1 MLRNNLLQLKEQRI
15 SERRMNML
23 RNHTPNMDNQI
34 QQKITD
40 LKSELAK
47 CQSMLSSPFKRD
59 DSIEFENN
67 MMQINELINKN
78 DTLRKKL
85 ALLSE
90 ENKKQRSYLHNL
102 QKSVYELHN
111 KDLTDELFIKE
122 DKELIYNLERRI
134 YELELT
140 FWEMHCKIENLESEN
155 ERLLQLPENENSLQL
170 FHKSDSA
177 DTTTS
182 EIIVLKEKMSL
193 EQLVSIETNTI
204 TAFSNSN
211 LQKKSYN
218 EAEIINPGTACNI
231 ELEREIKQ
239 LEGKILSLENKLNH
253 QE

>member
-1 MLRNNLLQLKEQRI
+1 
-15 SERRMNML
+15 ML

-47 CQSMLSSPFKRD
+47 YQSMLSSTFKRD

-78 DTLRKKL
+78 DSLRKKL

-122 DKELIYNLERRI
+122 DKELIYKLEKRI
-134 YELELT
+134 YELELA
-140 FWEMHCKIENLESEN
+140 FWEMHCKVENLEREN
-155 ERLLQLPENENSLQL
+155 ERLIQLPDIENPLQL
-170 FHKSDSA
+170 FHKSDSG
-177 DTTTS
+177 DTTG
-182 EIIVLKEKMSL
+182 EIIVLKEKMRL

-204 TAFSNSN
+204 TAFSNPK
-211 LQKKSYN
+211 LQEKSYN

-231 ELEREIKQ
+231 ELEREIKL